1 MGTSLT
7 VVDTNVIANLVL
19 NGSLKGQAV
28 RLLKNEPLWGV
39 PLLWKSEFRNV
50 LALYIRKGLLSLNDA
65 IRLMDY
71 VENEMKLVEYSINS
85 LKVLELVNKSKLSSY
100 DCEFVSLALQLNTKL
115 VTDDKLI
122 LKEFPKTATPLRQI

>member
-1 MGTSLT
+1 MI

-50 LALYIRKGLLSLNDA
+50 LALYIRKGLLSLNEA

-85 LKVLELVNKSKLSSY
+85 LKVLELISKSKLSSY
-100 DCEFVSLALQLNTKL
+100 DCEFVSLAHQLNTKL

-122 LKEFPKTATPLRQI
+122 LKEFPKIATPLRQI